1 LELAHGR
8 PPLSHLPPSK
18 SLFLKITKRFR
29 FSDYEKHK
37 KFSKALKDMVAS
49 CLDQEP
55 SKRPSAEKLLKH
67 SFFKNCKGSDFLV
80 KNVLHGLTSIEERF
94 KESKIIHARVT
105 CKINGDDDEEEDA
118 ARQNIKGRRISGG
131 NFNEEGFELDPVFPS
146 KSNDDSVVK
155 QVQSGCE
162 TIIEDRG
169 GKSGDHS
176 GELIPSSPV
185 EGVEEAENRSSGGVN
200 REAMVEGL
208 VALKMSL
215 DVQSATVSNLIVQLC
230 GEEGR
235 EVSKEK
241 QLAQVIELLRV
252 ELENER
258 KKNFEMDMEL
268 RFLKL
273 QITRAYGS
281 GGSTSTGAD

>member
-1 LELAHGR
+1 
-8 PPLSHLPPSK
+8 LSHLPPSK
-18 SLFLKITKRFR
+18 SLLLKITKRFR

-37 KFSKALKDMVAS
+37 NEKHKKFSKAFKDMVAS

-80 KNVLHGLTSIEERF
+80 KNVLHGLPSVEERF
-94 KESKIIHARVT
+94 KESKTIHALVT
-105 CKINGDDDEEEDA
+105 SKINGDDEEEEDA
-118 ARQNIKGRRISGG
+118 ARQNIKERRISGW

-185 EGVEEAENRSSGGVN
+185 EVVEEAENRSSGGVN
-200 REAMVEGL
+200 KEAMVEGL

-215 DVQSATVSNLIVQLC
+215 DVQSATVSNLIVQLR
-230 GEEGR
+230 GEEGQ

-241 QLAQVIELLRV
+241 QLAQVIELQRV